1 MRRLSP
7 LISAVALVLVLY
19 ALAVGCGGANDKP
32 GLVTSWGKDGVVQL
46 PGFEVKQ
53 TIEDSSGRIVAVG
66 NYKGNY
72 AEVVRLLAN
81 GSLDSSFGK
90 DGVVRWPFHMFQG
103 RFPNGMDYLGW
114 DLVTLLP
121 DGRIVLAGT
130 NMVGN
135 VDDKTTLVVSELDES
150 GKVVGSFGDN
160 GYFTAD
166 KRLYD
171 CSAASVAKG
180 GNACDRQFFGL
191 ARKKT
196 TCTRGPAGLAI
207 QGEKIVVSANRFCN
221 DADPILHIVVMRL
234 NANGTRDR
242 SFGKKGEVT
251 VSGTAPLV
259 VSAPLIVLPNDHLVV
274 GGTTPKGEKVQLTE
288 LLPNGAIDRI
298 FGQKGVVF
306 TKAAGGTPGNL
317 TGLMS
322 DKQGILSL
330 TGNNFT
336 GESGGPFVVRFTG
349 QGHPLDFRTGSRLS
363 PSIRVKG
370 NYENFG
376 AKTFGFAAAIFAQ
389 LPNGELVGAGNL
401 LARITSEGALDTS
414 YPPLELYGGGKLIT
428 GGMFGGILA
437 ASDGT
442 VLVTLLKQNPSE
454 TLTANLARYR

>member
-1 MRRLSP
+1 
-7 LISAVALVLVLY
+7 
-19 ALAVGCGGANDKP
+19 
-32 GLVTSWGKDGVVQL
+32 
-46 PGFEVKQ
+46 
-53 TIEDSSGRIVAVG
+53 
-66 NYKGNY
+66 
-72 AEVVRLLAN
+72 
-81 GSLDSSFGK
+81 
-90 DGVVRWPFHMFQG
+90 MFQG